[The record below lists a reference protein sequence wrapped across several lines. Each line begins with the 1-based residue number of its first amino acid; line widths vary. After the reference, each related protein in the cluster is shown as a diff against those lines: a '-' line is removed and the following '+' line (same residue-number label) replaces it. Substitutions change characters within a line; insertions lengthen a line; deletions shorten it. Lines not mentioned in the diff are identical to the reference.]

1 MRQRTL
7 KMTTNKE
14 TNGQTDRQTD
24 TQIGEPVKKQTDFG
38 RQTKG
43 QTVMNKQDIHFVQ

>member
-1 MRQRTL
+1 
-7 KMTTNKE
+7 MTRNKE
-14 TNGQTDRQTD
+14 TNGRQTDRQTDRHTD

-43 QTVMNKQDIHFVQ
+43 QTVMNK